1 MSRDATTTTTTTKCI
16 CQQPLPP
23 GKTTF
28 CSKECQRTERLRRA
42 RASAAA
48 AGVDPLRVDVLGRTP
63 RAGRGDRNS

>member
-1 MSRDATTTTTTTKCI
+1 MSGDTTTATTPTTKCI
-16 CQQPLPP
+16 CQQPLPT
-23 GKTTF
+23 GKTAY

-63 RAGRGDRNS
+63 RKQETT